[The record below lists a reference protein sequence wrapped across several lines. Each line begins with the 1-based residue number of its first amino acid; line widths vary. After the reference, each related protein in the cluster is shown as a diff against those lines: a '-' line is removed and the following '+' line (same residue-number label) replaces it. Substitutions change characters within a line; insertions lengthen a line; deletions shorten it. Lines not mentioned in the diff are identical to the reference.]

1 MGEHPTLWTKL
12 KLNFYVYKEG
22 RGNEQWE
29 DRVDGDGRVVG
40 TRATVVDGVVVWY
53 GVDIC
58 GWTEELVQVLTMPR
72 LQSLEQLTL
81 SFFFMG
87 QIFWQDCIHFLQL
100 VADFAPSLKKLS
112 WREGRITVTPNP
124 TSVEELAQQLVTK
137 LVKFE
142 EVNFF
147 SSIDEDFPHYFF
159 FDERPPRFGNG
170 INAAILRALAAA
182 SYDGEESR
190 LKVVT
195 LLDPA
200 TCSHSEALVEA
211 RKKLTVNLVRR

>member
-1 MGEHPTLWTKL
+1 M
-12 KLNFYVYKEG
+12 
-22 RGNEQWE
+22 
-29 DRVDGDGRVVG
+29 
-40 TRATVVDGVVVWY
+40 A
-53 GVDIC
+53 
-58 GWTEELVQVLTMPR
+58 
-72 LQSLEQLTL
+72 
-81 SFFFMG
+81 
-87 QIFWQDCIHFLQL
+87 
-100 VADFAPSLKKLS
+100 
-112 WREGRITVTPNP
+112 PNP

>member
-112 WREGRITVTPNP
+112 WRDGGITVTPN
-124 TSVEELAQQLVTK
+124 
-137 LVKFE
+137 
-142 EVNFF
+142 
-147 SSIDEDFPHYFF
+147 
-159 FDERPPRFGNG
+159 
-170 INAAILRALAAA
+170 
-182 SYDGEESR
+182 
-190 LKVVT
+190 
-195 LLDPA
+195 
-200 TCSHSEALVEA
+200 
-211 RKKLTVNLVRR
+211 LVRFPDPLGK